1 MPLPGVYLVKPS
13 ARALQAAST
22 ATAGEGKSGSPAPK
36 STIDSPRA
44 LSSEARRETRSV
56 ADSPIEEARWESFT
70 AADGIIGPLRC
81 RSRFLDDASLGLA
94 GGPLTSPAL
103 LSRLT
108 PTHPGRGG
116 RLQKKEFSLLFPTP
130 SLPGA

>member
-13 ARALQAAST
+13 ARASQAAST

-36 STIDSPRA
+36 STTDSPRA

-70 AADGIIGPLRC
+70 AGDRIIGPPAPIPP
-81 RSRFLDDASLGLA
+81 SFDDTR
-94 GGPLTSPAL
+94 GGPRRQGPSPPRPSSPA
-103 LSRLT
+103 S
-108 PTHPGRGG
+108 HPPARGEEG
-116 RLQKKEFSLLFPTP
+116 D
-130 SLPGA
+130 